1 MALYELFLKIIF
13 TIIIFIISS
22 IPLYLAVKALK
33 GKTSLLKTAIITLIA
48 GIIIAAIQYAFKT
61 FGGLIAFFVLIWIYH
76 EVFRLKW
83 LKAFLVWILHLI
95 FIIIFY
101 FIVNLLLISLLKISL
116 I

>member
-1 MALYELFLKIIF
+1 MALHELFLKIIF
-13 TIIIFIISS
+13 TIVIFIISS
-22 IPLYLAVKALK
+22 IPLYLAVKSLN
-33 GKTSLLKTAIITLIA
+33 GKTSLLKTAFITLIT
-48 GIIIAAIQYAFKT
+48 GLVMAAIQYTFKT

-101 FIVNLLLISLLKISL
+101 FIINIILVSLLKIS
-116 I
+116 II